1 MNFITLILL
10 KIELLALNLRFFR
23 RQLLKICIPVINIAR
38 EKQLLSTQMNLT
50 NLSYVRNLSDTFL
63 TTHKTLDHSCDCKET
78 KM

>member
-10 KIELLALNLRFFR
+10 KKELLALNLRFFR
-23 RQLLKICIPVINIAR
+23 PQLLKICIPVINIAR
-38 EKQLLSTQMNLT
+38 EKQMNLT

-63 TTHKTLDHSCDCKET
+63 ATHKTLDHSCDCKET

>member
-23 RQLLKICIPVINIAR
+23 PQQLKICIPVINIAR
-38 EKQLLSTQMNLT
+38 EKQMNLT
-50 NLSYVRNLSDTFL
+50 NVSYVRNLSDTFL
-63 TTHKTLDHSCDCKET
+63 ATHKTLDHSCDCKET

>member
-23 RQLLKICIPVINIAR
+23 PQLLKICIPVINIAR
-38 EKQLLSTQMNLT
+38 EKQLLSTQMNPT
-50 NLSYVRNLSDTFL
+50 NLSYVRNLSDTFWG
-63 TTHKTLDHSCDCKET
+63 THKTLDHSCDCKET